1 MSRAAGDV
9 PDKLGSYAKFRG
21 RHYLTDQD
29 YTREE
34 LTELLQLAVA
44 LKALSARRRLTP
56 FLAGRT
62 LAMIFEHPSTRTRV
76 SFEAAMTELGGH
88 AQYLRPGEIHLPSR
102 ESIKDTA
109 RVLSRLCDAIAA
121 RTAFNSS
128 LRELAEHAM
137 VPVINGLTDDYDHPV
152 QSMTDVLT
160 ILEHAGR
167 LEGLTLAFLGKG
179 NDAMT
184 NSVVMTCTR
193 LGVNVVVAAPPEAQ
207 PAPEI
212 RTLARANCAE
222 SGATLAITDDP
233 VEAVKDADFV
243 YTCLWWWLHSEEER
257 VKIRQLFQGYQVNEA
272 LWVETKPGAKFMH
285 CLPAIRGE
293 EVTDAVIDGPAS
305 IVLDQAENRKH
316 FEKALLLALIG
327 IDESSDDP
335 DLQEMAR
342 ALSSLL
348 SGTPTAR

>member
-1 MSRAAGDV
+1 MTSRGV
-9 PDKLGSYAKFRG
+9 SSRRLPPLAKFRG
-21 RHYLTDQD
+21 RHFVTDQD
-29 YTREE
+29 YTRQE
-34 LTELLQLAVA
+34 LTQLLELAIA
-44 LKALSARRRLTP
+44 LKALSERRRLTP

-88 AQYLRPGEIHLPSR
+88 AQYLRPGEIHLPGR

-121 RTAFNSS
+121 RTAFHSS
-128 LRELAEHAM
+128 LVELAEHAT

-152 QSMTDVLT
+152 QSMTDALT

-184 NSVVMTCTR
+184 NSVVLTCTR
-193 LGVNVVVAAPPEAQ
+193 LGVNVVVGAPPEAQ

-212 RTLARANCAE
+212 RALAGANCAS

-243 YTCLWWWLHSEEER
+243 YTCLWWWLHSEEE
-257 VKIRQLFQGYQVNEA
+257 KTEIRRLFQAYQVNEA
-272 LWVETKPGAKFMH
+272 LWAETKPGAKFMH

-293 EVTDAVIDGPAS
+293 EVTDAVLDGPAS
-305 IVLDQAENRKH
+305 IVLDQVENRKH

-327 IDESSDDP
+327 IDELPSET
-335 DLQEMAR
+335 DLQEMGR
-342 ALSSLL
+342 ALL
-348 SGTPTAR
+348 SEVPGPPR

>member
-1 MSRAAGDV
+1 MTSRG
-9 PDKLGSYAKFRG
+9 PSSRRLPQLAKFRG
-21 RHYLTDQD
+21 RDFVTDQD

-34 LTELLQLAVA
+34 LVELLDLAVA
-44 LKALSARRRLTP
+44 LKALSARKRLTP

-88 AQYLRPGEIHLPSR
+88 AQYLRPGEIHLPGR

-109 RVLSRLCDAIAA
+109 RVLSRLCDAIVA
-121 RTAFNSS
+121 RTAFHSS
-128 LRELAEHAM
+128 LVELAEHAT

-152 QSMTDVLT
+152 QSMTDALT

-167 LEGLTLAFLGKG
+167 LEGLTLAFVGKG

-184 NSVVMTCTR
+184 NSVILTCTR
-193 LGVNVVVAAPPEAQ
+193 LGVNVVVGAPPEAQ

-212 RTLARANCAE
+212 RALAEANSAS
-222 SGATLAITDDP
+222 SGATLAVTDDP

-243 YTCLWWWLHSEEER
+243 YTVLWWWLHSEEEK
-257 VKIRQLFQGYQVNEA
+257 VKIRREFRDYQVNET
-272 LWVETKPGAKFMH
+272 LWAEAKPGAKFMH

-293 EVTDAVIDGPAS
+293 EVTDAVLDGPAS

-316 FEKALLLALIG
+316 LEKALLLALIG
-327 IDESSDDP
+327 IDELPSESD
-335 DLQEMAR
+335 LREMGR
-342 ALSSLL
+342 ALLPEVP
-348 SGTPTAR
+348 GTPR